1 MRMKRMKTMTFE
13 QKMAILRPHTPILTS
28 LLTAMHDSPGFAQLD
43 DWVYCCSGLYNNGSY
58 ATLGALLSEMLPAYE
73 GISITPPSDT
83 YDGHNAF
90 EEFVINVF
98 DDIAR
103 HNKAFNGDTYD
114 IDALTNAFFKDIL
127 SGHPDWDFSTEPAT
141 DDTGGGRY

>member
-1 MRMKRMKTMTFE
+1 MTFE

-58 ATLGALLSEMLPAYE
+58 ATLGALLGEMHPAYE
-73 GISITPPSDT
+73 GLSFDEVSTVV
-83 YDGHNAF
+83 DGHNAL
-90 EEFVINVF
+90 EELVINIWDTV
-98 DDIAR
+98 AR
-103 HNKAFNGDTYD
+103 HNNAFNGDTYD
-114 IDALTNAFFKDIL
+114 IPKLTDALLKDIM